1 MPING
6 RLFVWAMFA
15 FVCAAAGAQSP
26 RQNQDA
32 RQIVAQAVRAE
43 LAADAADHSLWLYY
57 EVDRKPENGVVQWAA
72 QTRMGEVDRVLQ
84 QDGRQLTLDEQRK
97 KMQSFIND
105 ESAQA
110 KQRKSGQH
118 DDKQA
123 TEMLNLLPQAFI
135 WTKVRQQGGTTY
147 LHFRPDPNFRP
158 PTWESR
164 VFAAMEGEMA
174 VDDAEHRIVS
184 LRGKLISEV
193 KFGWG
198 LLGSL
203 EPGGTFNV
211 ERRRVGRDVWQITE
225 THVHIQGRALLFKTI
240 SQNEDDV
247 KSKFEELPSD
257 TNLQAAEQKLMT
269 QQ

>member
-1 MPING
+1 MAGKG
-6 RLFVWAMFA
+6 RWFVWTLLA
-15 FVCAAAGAQSP
+15 FVCACASAQDQSQVDP
-26 RQNQDA
+26 RE
-32 RQIVAQAVRAE
+32 IVERAVRAE

-57 EVDRKPENGVVQWAA
+57 EIDRKPNNGVVQWAA
-72 QTRMGEVDRVLQ
+72 QTRMGELDRVLQ
-84 QDGRQLTLDEQRK
+84 QDGQHLTRDQQLNK
-97 KMQSFIND
+97 IQSFIND
-105 ESAQA
+105 DSAQA
-110 KQRKSGQH
+110 KQRRSGQH

-135 WTKVRQQGGTTY
+135 WTKIRQEGGTTY

-174 VDDAEHRIVS
+174 VDDVEYRIVS

-211 ERRRVGRDVWQITE
+211 ERRQVGRGVWQITE
-225 THVHIQGRALLFKTI
+225 THVHIQGRALVFKTI
-240 SQNEDDV
+240 SQQEDDV
-247 KSKFEELPSD
+247 KSKFEELPS
-257 TNLQAAEQKLMT
+257 NISFQAAEEKLMA
-269 QQ
+269 QE